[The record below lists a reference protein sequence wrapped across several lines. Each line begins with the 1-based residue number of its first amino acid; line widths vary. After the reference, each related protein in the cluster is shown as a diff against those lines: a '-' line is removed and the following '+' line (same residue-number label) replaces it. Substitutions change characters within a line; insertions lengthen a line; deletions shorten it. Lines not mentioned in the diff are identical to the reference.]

1 MPPITTVIFDMYDT
15 LVRNNGNLWDITF
28 AKIIQDQGLS
38 VTTEQL
44 LQEWR
49 VADTDFRDNR
59 IQPGRPFE
67 SYYDAWESSFTGAFA
82 ALDLK
87 GDAKA
92 ATDQVF
98 TDLSRRDPFPETIEA
113 IRQLQ
118 SSYRTAVLSNADDGY
133 LFPVVDRLG
142 LKFER
147 VLSSEAVQVY
157 KPEPGVFHEMIKE
170 LGIRPEE
177 AAYIATSSS
186 RTCWAPAEWGCIPC
200 GSTATTRLRT
210 PNFPRRHSKSPACW
224 NFHLCWREWERDRRK
239 AKRRPRKRWP
249 LGRWRVAGQS
259 IPGIPA
265 SNTKPSVAPWWET
278 RRPPTR
284 RASIG
289 QPFAVHL
296 LGYHSAIVL
305 SAVLFKGLD
314 RPQPVFLKPLRVNYL
329 GNLAECESSHFAPS
343 LPSLT
348 GVCISFG
355 TLRS

>member
-38 VTTEQL
+38 VATEQL

-82 ALDLK
+82 AFDLK

-98 TDLSRRDPFPETIEA
+98 TDLSQRDPFPETIEA

-133 LFPVVDRLG
+133 LLPMVDRLD

-147 VLSSEAVQVY
+147 VLSSEAVRVY
-157 KPEPGVFHEMIKE
+157 KPEPGVFHEMIKA

-177 AAYIATSSS
+177 AAYVGDKQFEDVLGSS
-186 RTCWAPAEWGCIPC
+186 RVGMHSVWINRTNAPADPQ
-200 GSTATTRLRT
+200 L
-210 PNFPRRHSKSPACW
+210 
-224 NFHLCWREWERDRRK
+224 
-239 AKRRPRKRWP
+239 
-249 LGRWRVAGQS
+249 
-259 IPGIPA
+259 
-265 SNTKPSVAPWWET
+265 
-278 RRPPTR
+278 PT
-284 RASIG
+284 
-289 QPFAVHL
+289 
-296 LGYHSAIVL
+296 
-305 SAVLFKGLD
+305 
-314 RPQPVFLKPLRVNYL
+314 
-329 GNLAECESSHFAPS
+329 PS
-343 LPSLT
+343 LQIASLLELPDLLT
-348 GVCISFG
+348 GSEKG
-355 TLRS
+355 QA